1 MKPRTKFQQNVV
13 AASKH
18 LPPLTPAQIEWGYKN
33 CIEHIGRRTPKGL
46 ITCTECGH
54 TWQSENGELTDNL
67 LGCECPHCHT
77 TLKVETTLRRKFND
91 YEYLCIVTRCK
102 GFQVLRFVYIE
113 CWAKVGQ
120 TPVYTHI
127 EAVQRWIAPD
137 GRSATFARLRPMGF
151 FVHGWSW
158 SSALELRAENDGKY
172 NITPTRIYPR
182 QRLIPELR
190 RSGYGKQLPDVT
202 PFDLIHLLLSENKA
216 ETLLKAGQTALV
228 RFFARS
234 SRNIADYWP
243 AIRIAIRNG
252 YAIGKPT
259 EWCDYIDL
267 LRFFGKDLHNA
278 HFVCPAD
285 LPAAHDLYMAKKR
298 RHMQMERRQEERR
311 KALEQE
317 ASFVKAKG
325 RFFGVEFSDGE
336 IRIKVLD
343 SVEAIR
349 QEGEAMHHCVFTNE
363 YYLKADSLI
372 LSATIDGKRIE
383 TIEVSLKRMEV
394 VQSRGVCNKNT
405 PYHGQIL
412 KLMKGNMSLIQKKK
426 KKKKG
431 GGGRRPP
438 PPQKQNRMNQIAYK
452 FVSWDVPA
460 LESLAGSKAYILRK
474 RLNDGGT
481 LTREEKDWI
490 TREVNHNTYFKD
502 SIPLLG
508 YRFNFVDV
516 LKTFVVKQY
525 GHYTEYKGVDKT
537 SIRSMLYGRVE
548 RIVEL

>member
-1 MKPRTKFQQNVV
+1 MKPRTKFQQSVV

-267 LRFFGKDLHNA
+267 LRFSGKTCITPISC
-278 HFVCPAD
+278 VPQTCP
-285 LPAAHDLYMAKKR
+285 
-298 RHMQMERRQEERR
+298 Q
-311 KALEQE
+311 
-317 ASFVKAKG
+317 
-325 RFFGVEFSDGE
+325 
-336 IRIKVLD
+336 
-343 SVEAIR
+343 
-349 QEGEAMHHCVFTNE
+349 
-363 YYLKADSLI
+363 
-372 LSATIDGKRIE
+372 
-383 TIEVSLKRMEV
+383 RMTSTW
-394 VQSRGVCNKNT
+394 QKN
-405 PYHGQIL
+405 
-412 KLMKGNMSLIQKKK
+412 
-426 KKKKG
+426 G
-431 GGGRRPP
+431 GTCKWNGGRRNGARRW
-438 PPQKQNRMNQIAYK
+438 NRKPRLSKPKGGFSEWSFPTGKSASRY
-452 FVSWDVPA
+452 WTA
-460 LESLAGSKAYILRK
+460 LK
-474 RLNDGGT
+474 
-481 LTREEKDWI
+481 
-490 TREVNHNTYFKD
+490 
-502 SIPLLG
+502 P
-508 YRFNFVDV
+508 
-516 LKTFVVKQY
+516 
-525 GHYTEYKGVDKT
+525 
-537 SIRSMLYGRVE
+537 YGRRV
-548 RIVEL
+548 RPCTIACLPTNTI

>member
-412 KLMKGNMSLIQKKK
+412 KLMKGNNKKKKK

-431 GGGRRPP
+431 GGPPAP

>member
-1 MKPRTKFQQNVV
+1 M
-13 AASKH
+13 
-18 LPPLTPAQIEWGYKN
+18 
-33 CIEHIGRRTPKGL
+33 
-46 ITCTECGH
+46 
-54 TWQSENGELTDNL
+54 
-67 LGCECPHCHT
+67 
-77 TLKVETTLRRKFND
+77 
-91 YEYLCIVTRCK
+91 CIVTRCK

-120 TPVYTHI
+120 PPVYAHI

-158 SSALELRAENDGKY
+158 SSALELRTENDGKY

-202 PFDLIHLLLSENKA
+202 PFDLIHLLLSDSKA

-228 RFFARS
+228 RLFART
-234 SRNIADYWP
+234 SRRIADYWP
-243 AIRIAIRNG
+243 SIRIAMRNG
-252 YAIGKPT
+252 YFIGKPT

-278 HFVCPAD
+278 RYVCPAD
-285 LPAAHDLYMAKKR
+285 LSTAHDLYTARKR
-298 RHMQMERRQEERR
+298 RHIDMERRREERQ
-311 KALEQE
+311 KAAERE
-317 ASFVKAKG
+317 ASFIEAKG

-336 IRIKVLD
+336 ICIKVLD

-349 QEGEAMHHCVFTNE
+349 QEGEAMHHCVFTNG

-383 TIEVSLKRMEV
+383 TVEVSLKRMEV

-412 KLMKGNMSLIQKKK
+412 KLMKGNMPLI
-426 KKKKG
+426 
-431 GGGRRPP
+431 
-438 PPQKQNRMNQIAYK
+438 
-452 FVSWDVPA
+452 
-460 LESLAGSKAYILRK
+460 RK
-474 RLNDGGT
+474 RMT
-481 LTREEKDWI
+481 A
-490 TREVNHNTYFKD
+490 
-502 SIPLLG
+502 
-508 YRFNFVDV
+508 
-516 LKTFVVKQY
+516 
-525 GHYTEYKGVDKT
+525 
-537 SIRSMLYGRVE
+537 
-548 RIVEL
+548 

>member
-113 CWAKVGQ
+113 CWAKEGQ

-228 RFFARS
+228 RFF
-234 SRNIADYWP
+234 
-243 AIRIAIRNG
+243 
-252 YAIGKPT
+252 
-259 EWCDYIDL
+259 
-267 LRFFGKDLHNA
+267 GKDLHNA

-285 LPAAHDLYMAKKR
+285 LPAAHDLYMTKKR
-298 RHMQMERRQEERR
+298 RHMQMEQRQEERR

-317 ASFVKAKG
+317 ASFVEAKG

-336 IRIKVLD
+336 ICIKVLD

-412 KLMKGNMSLIQKKK
+412 KLMKGNMSLI
-426 KKKKG
+426 
-431 GGGRRPP
+431 
-438 PPQKQNRMNQIAYK
+438 
-452 FVSWDVPA
+452 
-460 LESLAGSKAYILRK
+460 RK
-474 RLNDGGT
+474 RMT
-481 LTREEKDWI
+481 A
-490 TREVNHNTYFKD
+490 
-502 SIPLLG
+502 
-508 YRFNFVDV
+508 
-516 LKTFVVKQY
+516 
-525 GHYTEYKGVDKT
+525 
-537 SIRSMLYGRVE
+537 
-548 RIVEL
+548 

>member
-1 MKPRTKFQQNVV
+1 MKPRTKFQQSVV

-77 TLKVETTLRRKFND
+77 PLKVETTLRRKFND

-127 EAVQRWIAPD
+127 EAVQQWIAPD

-228 RFFARS
+228 RFF
-234 SRNIADYWP
+234 
-243 AIRIAIRNG
+243 
-252 YAIGKPT
+252 
-259 EWCDYIDL
+259 
-267 LRFFGKDLHNA
+267 GKDLHNA

-317 ASFVKAKG
+317 ASFVEAKG

-336 IRIKVLD
+336 ICIKVLD

-412 KLMKGNMSLIQKKK
+412 KLMKGNMSLI
-426 KKKKG
+426 
-431 GGGRRPP
+431 
-438 PPQKQNRMNQIAYK
+438 
-452 FVSWDVPA
+452 
-460 LESLAGSKAYILRK
+460 RK
-474 RLNDGGT
+474 RMT
-481 LTREEKDWI
+481 A
-490 TREVNHNTYFKD
+490 
-502 SIPLLG
+502 
-508 YRFNFVDV
+508 
-516 LKTFVVKQY
+516 
-525 GHYTEYKGVDKT
+525 
-537 SIRSMLYGRVE
+537 
-548 RIVEL
+548 

>member
-1 MKPRTKFQQNVV
+1 M
-13 AASKH
+13 
-18 LPPLTPAQIEWGYKN
+18 
-33 CIEHIGRRTPKGL
+33 
-46 ITCTECGH
+46 
-54 TWQSENGELTDNL
+54 
-67 LGCECPHCHT
+67 
-77 TLKVETTLRRKFND
+77 ETTLRRKFND

-158 SSALELRAENDGKY
+158 SSALELRTENDGKY

-252 YAIGKPT
+252 YVIGKPT

-278 HFVCPAD
+278 ISCVPQTCPQR
-285 LPAAHDLYMAKKR
+285 MT
-298 RHMQMERRQEERR
+298 
-311 KALEQE
+311 
-317 ASFVKAKG
+317 S
-325 RFFGVEFSDGE
+325 
-336 IRIKVLD
+336 
-343 SVEAIR
+343 
-349 QEGEAMHHCVFTNE
+349 TW
-363 YYLKADSLI
+363 LK
-372 LSATIDGKRIE
+372 
-383 TIEVSLKRMEV
+383 
-394 VQSRGVCNKNT
+394 N
-405 PYHGQIL
+405 
-412 KLMKGNMSLIQKKK
+412 
-426 KKKKG
+426 G
-431 GGGRRPP
+431 GTCKWNGGRRNGARRW
-438 PPQKQNRMNQIAYK
+438 NRK
-452 FVSWDVPA
+452 PR
-460 LESLAGSKAYILRK
+460 LSKPK
-474 RLNDGGT
+474 DGF
-481 LTREEKDWI
+481 R
-490 TREVNHNTYFKD
+490 
-502 SIPLLG
+502 S
-508 YRFNFVDV
+508 
-516 LKTFVVKQY
+516 
-525 GHYTEYKGVDKT
+525 GVFRRGNLHQG
-537 SIRSMLYGRVE
+537 IGQR
-548 RIVEL
+548 